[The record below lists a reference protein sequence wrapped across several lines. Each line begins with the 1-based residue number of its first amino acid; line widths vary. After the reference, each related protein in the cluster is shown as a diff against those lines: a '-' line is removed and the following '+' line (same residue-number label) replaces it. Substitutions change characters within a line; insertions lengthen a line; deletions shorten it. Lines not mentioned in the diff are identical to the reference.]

1 MERKIITISREY
13 GSGGRYIGEE
23 VAKRLGIAY
32 YDKKI
37 IAQTAEKTGLA
48 EEYIEEKGEY
58 APSSSFFAYA
68 FVGRHSD
75 GSSIDDYLYAAQRQI
90 ILDVAEQGPC
100 VIIGRCA
107 DYILRDREDC
117 LHIFVHG
124 NEEAKVRRIM
134 ELYHVSETEAKRQL
148 KFVDKK
154 RSTNYNYYTDR
165 KWGVTQNYTLSM
177 NSSELGYETCI
188 EMICSLVKPRG

>member
-37 IAQTAEKTGLA
+37 IAQTAERT
-48 EEYIEEKGEY
+48 
-58 APSSSFFAYA
+58 
-68 FVGRHSD
+68 
-75 GSSIDDYLYAAQRQI
+75 
-90 ILDVAEQGPC
+90 
-100 VIIGRCA
+100 
-107 DYILRDREDC
+107 
-117 LHIFVHG
+117 G
-124 NEEAKVRRIM
+124 NEGEKVRRIM

-188 EMICSLVKPRG
+188 EMICSLVKSRD